1 MGSEPPAATAYVFE
15 VMNLRVHFASPGFF
29 LNDPRLVVS
38 LADRKIYD
46 GSFKSGFDV
55 EVEVPPGAHIV
66 ETRILGVMG
75 DARVQRIDLPL
86 TAEGGYRDVP
96 AVEAELSYSRVT
108 GNFKRRAS
116 VSVKR

>member
-1 MGSEPPAATAYVFE
+1 
-15 VMNLRVHFASPGFF
+15 MNLRVCFASPGFF

-46 GSFKSGFDV
+46 GSFKAGFDV
-55 EVEVPPGAHIV
+55 EVEVPPGEHFV
-66 ETRILGVMG
+66 ETKIMG
-75 DARVQRIDLPL
+75 PMGSARVQRIGLPL
-86 TAEGGYRDVP
+86 TPEGGYRDVP
-96 AVEAELSYSRVT
+96 AVVAELSYSRVT